1 MQKQYAARDLMAMDL
16 AGNYYIRHVSAM
28 TREGLHS
35 KSDIAAELAWR
46 DLEIDRLRGLVG
58 KEVPSQNDN
67 KVLAAECKDFANKLR
82 HAFGLAQAA
91 GKGPS
96 SFIQTA
102 DLLDRAADA
111 ISKNKG

>member
-1 MQKQYAARDLMAMDL
+1 MAMDL

-46 DLEIDRLRGLVG
+46 DLEIDRLKGLVG
-58 KEVPSQNDN
+58 EELPTQNEN
-67 KVLAAECKDFANKLR
+67 QALAAECRDFANKLR
-82 HAFGLAQAA
+82 YAFGLAQAA
-91 GKGPS
+91 GKEPL

-102 DLLDRAADA
+102 ELLDRAADT
-111 ISKNKG
+111 ISRVKG

>member
-1 MQKQYAARDLMAMDL
+1 MAMDL

-46 DLEIDRLRGLVG
+46 DMEIDRLNGSVVKPTSTSELKHLVEECRDFAKKLRYAFELATAIG
-58 KEVPSQNDN
+58 KEP
-67 KVLAAECKDFANKLR
+67 L
-82 HAFGLAQAA
+82 
-91 GKGPS
+91 

-102 DLLDRAADA
+102 ELLDKVA
-111 ISKNKG
+111 STLEK